1 MNHPISGKNDLK
13 LVFQMNHQILLLLTE
28 TLVFSPPL
36 NEFHPVEVGDAGCM
50 EDMLCPPFYNEVV
63 SMTDGG
69 TRKTAESWVNIVW
82 EQPPC

>member
-36 NEFHPVEVGDAGCM
+36 NKFHPVEVGDAGCM
-50 EDMLCPPFYNEVV
+50 EDML
-63 SMTDGG
+63 
-69 TRKTAESWVNIVW
+69 
-82 EQPPC
+82 